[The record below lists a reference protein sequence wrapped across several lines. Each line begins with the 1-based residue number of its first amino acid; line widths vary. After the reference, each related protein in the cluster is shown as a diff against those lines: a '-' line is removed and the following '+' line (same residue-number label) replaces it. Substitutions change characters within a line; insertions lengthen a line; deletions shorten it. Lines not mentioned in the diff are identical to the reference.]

1 MDEVPRRLAHIH
13 IRSSECKGCRYCVE
27 ICPKRVYEMTTV
39 YNEQGYRVPRLS
51 HEEECIVCRR
61 CETACPDL
69 AIYVERV
76 GVGFN
81 SRNLSIVDARCHQ

>member
-1 MDEVPRRLAHIH
+1 MDEVQRRLAHIH

-39 YNEQGYRVPRLS
+39 YNELGYRVPRPS

-61 CETACPDL
+61 CETACPEL

-81 SRNLSIVDARCHQ
+81 NENLSIVDARYYG